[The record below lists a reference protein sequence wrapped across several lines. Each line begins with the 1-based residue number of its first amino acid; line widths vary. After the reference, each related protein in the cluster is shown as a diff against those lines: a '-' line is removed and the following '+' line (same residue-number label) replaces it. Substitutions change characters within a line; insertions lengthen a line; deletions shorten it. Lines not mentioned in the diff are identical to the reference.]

1 MLSLL
6 SDRFLTASN
15 LINVARQVSI
25 NAIVAAGMT
34 IVIITG
40 GIDLSVGSTIALAGC
55 AALLVARPA
64 GDVVGM
70 LAGILVAAG
79 VGLLNGALI
88 AWGRVPP
95 FITTLATMTVV
106 RGAALVL
113 TNGEPIVKTEGAYL
127 WLGQA
132 FIGPIPVPILLM
144 IATLLAAHWFLS
156 RTRWGTYVYAVGG
169 NAEAARLAG
178 ISLAGIQILVYVLA
192 GLLAGLAGLVLAA
205 RLSSAQPNTGV
216 GFELDAIAAVVL
228 GGTSLMGGEGTIW
241 GTVVGAF
248 IIGVLNNGFNLMNV
262 SPFYQLIAK
271 GGGDRP
277 GRAGRSGDQ
286 GGRGAKRAR
295 GSVGGSRGASEHTPG
310 EVGTGAF
317 RPHGGTGPTRRK
329 GGAGWV
335 SEDGAWWASRSWRW
349 CSWRW
354 RSPVARPARRSGS
367 RSPPRSIPSTRPWP
381 TASATRPRPRGW
393 RPPS

>member
-1 MLSLL
+1 MSRRLLRDYGSLLGLLLIGAVLGLL
-6 SDRFLTASN
+6 SDRFLTTSN
-15 LINVARQVSI
+15 LLNVARQVSI

-34 IVIITG
+34 FVIITG

-55 AALLVARPA
+55 AALLVAGPL

-70 LAGILVAAG
+70 TAGILVAAG
-79 VGLLNGALI
+79 VGFLNGALV

-132 FIGPIPVPILLM
+132 SVGPIPVPILLM
-144 IATLLAAHWFLS
+144 VATLFGAHWFLT

-169 NAEAARLAG
+169 NAEAARLSG
-178 ISLAGIQILVYVLA
+178 ISLAGIQILVYVL
-192 GLLAGLAGLVLAA
+192 GGVLAGLAGLVLAA

-241 GTVVGAF
+241 GTTVGAF
-248 IIGVLNNGFNLMNV
+248 IIGILNNGFNLMNV
-262 SPFYQLIAK
+262 SPFFQLIAK
-271 GGGDRP
+271 GAVIVLAVLVDQLLK
-277 GRAGRSGDQ
+277 AGAASGVM
-286 GGRGAKRAR
+286 REA
-295 GSVGGSRGASEHTPG
+295 
-310 EVGTGAF
+310 
-317 RPHGGTGPTRRK
+317 
-329 GGAGWV
+329 
-335 SEDGAWWASRSWRW
+335 
-349 CSWRW
+349 
-354 RSPVARPARRSGS
+354 PVAAPAE
-367 RSPPRSIPSTRPWP
+367 PSEEQRL
-381 TASATRPRPRGW
+381 AR
-393 RPPS
+393 

>member
-1 MLSLL
+1 
-6 SDRFLTASN
+6 
-15 LINVARQVSI
+15 V
-25 NAIVAAGMT
+25 
-34 IVIITG
+34 
-40 GIDLSVGSTIALAGC
+40 
-55 AALLVARPA
+55 
-64 GDVVGM
+64 
-70 LAGILVAAG
+70 VAAG

-113 TNGEPIVKTEGAYL
+113 TNGEPIVKTEGPYL

-144 IATLLAAHWFLS
+144 IVTLLAAHWFLS

-178 ISLAGIQILVYVLA
+178 ISLAGIQILVYVL
-192 GLLAGLAGLVLAA
+192 GGVLAGLAGLVLAA

-271 GGGDRP
+271 GGVIVLAVLVDQAIKAG
-277 GRAGRSGDQ
+277 AGRSGP
-286 GGRGAKRAR
+286 AA
-295 GSVGGSRGASEHTPG
+295 P
-310 EVGTGAF
+310 
-317 RPHGGTGPTRRK
+317 
-329 GGAGWV
+329 
-335 SEDGAWWASRSWRW
+335 SEDRGEQRTH
-349 CSWRW
+349 
-354 RSPVARPARRSGS
+354 SG
-367 RSPPRSIPSTRPWP
+367 
-381 TASATRPRPRGW
+381 
-393 RPPS
+393 

>member
-1 MLSLL
+1 MLTRLLRTYGSLLGLLLIGAVLSLL
-6 SDRFLTASN
+6 SDRFLTPSN

-34 IVIITG
+34 VVIITG

-55 AALLVARPA
+55 AALLAAGGA
-64 GDVVGM
+64 GDLVG
-70 LAGILVAAG
+70 LLVGLAAG
-79 VGLLNGALI
+79 GLVGLLNGALV

-95 FITTLATMTVV
+95 FITTLATMTIV

-113 TNGEPIVKTEGAYL
+113 TNGEPIVKSEGLYL

-132 FIGPIPVPILLM
+132 SIGPIPVPILLM
-144 IATLLAAHWFLS
+144 VAVLVGTHWFLA

-178 ISLAGIQILVYVLA
+178 ISLARMQLLVYTIA
-192 GLLAGLAGLVLAA
+192 GALSGLAGLILAA

-241 GTVVGAF
+241 GTTVGAF

-271 GGGDRP
+271 GAVIVVAVLMDQVIK
-277 GRAGRSGDQ
+277 AGTS
-286 GGRGAKRAR
+286 AR
-295 GSVGGSRGASEHTPG
+295 GQR
-310 EVGTGAF
+310 
-317 RPHGGTGPTRRK
+317 
-329 GGAGWV
+329 
-335 SEDGAWWASRSWRW
+335 
-349 CSWRW
+349 
-354 RSPVARPARRSGS
+354 
-367 RSPPRSIPSTRPWP
+367 
-381 TASATRPRPRGW
+381 
-393 RPPS
+393 

>member
-1 MLSLL
+1 MSRRLLRDYGSLLGLLLIGGVLGLL
-6 SDRFLTASN
+6 SDRFLTTSN

-25 NAIVAAGMT
+25 NAVVAAGMT

-55 AALLVARPA
+55 AALLVARLL

-70 LAGILVAAG
+70 TAGILVAAG
-79 VGLLNGALI
+79 VGFLNGTLV

-132 FIGPIPVPILLM
+132 SLGPIPIPILLM
-144 IATLLAAHWFLS
+144 VATLFGAHWFLS

-178 ISLAGIQILVYVLA
+178 ISLAGIQILVYVL
-192 GLLAGLAGLVLAA
+192 GGILAGLAGLVLAA

-271 GGGDRP
+271 GGVIVLAVLVDQAIKAG
-277 GRAGRSGDQ
+277 AGRSVPAAPAED
-286 GGRGAKRAR
+286 RGAQRA
-295 GSVGGSRGASEHTPG
+295 H
-310 EVGTGAF
+310 
-317 RPHGGTGPTRRK
+317 
-329 GGAGWV
+329 
-335 SEDGAWWASRSWRW
+335 
-349 CSWRW
+349 
-354 RSPVARPARRSGS
+354 SG
-367 RSPPRSIPSTRPWP
+367 
-381 TASATRPRPRGW
+381 
-393 RPPS
+393 

>member
-1 MLSLL
+1 MTRRLLRDYGSLLGLLLIGATLSLL
-6 SDRFLTASN
+6 SDRFLTTSN

-34 IVIITG
+34 FVIITG

-55 AALLVARPA
+55 AALLAA
-64 GDVVGM
+64 QHGGDAVGM
-70 LAGILVAAG
+70 TAGILAAAG
-79 VGLLNGALI
+79 VGFLNGGLV

-95 FITTLATMTVV
+95 FIATLATMTIV

-132 FIGPIPVPILLM
+132 SVGPLPVPILLM
-144 IATLLAAHWFLS
+144 IATLLGAHWFLS

-169 NAEAARLAG
+169 NAEAARLSG
-178 ISLAGIQILVYVLA
+178 ISLARIQILVYVL
-192 GLLAGLAGLVLAA
+192 GGGLAGLAGLVLAA

-241 GTVVGAF
+241 GTTVGAF

-271 GGGDRP
+271 GAVIVLAVLVDQALKAGAASGAARG
-277 GRAGRSGDQ
+277 GRAVA
-286 GGRGAKRAR
+286 GAERTEER
-295 GSVGGSRGASEHTPG
+295 
-310 EVGTGAF
+310 
-317 RPHGGTGPTRRK
+317 
-329 GGAGWV
+329 
-335 SEDGAWWASRSWRW
+335 
-349 CSWRW
+349 
-354 RSPVARPARRSGS
+354 
-367 RSPPRSIPSTRPWP
+367 
-381 TASATRPRPRGW
+381 ASAG
-393 RPPS
+393 

>member
-1 MLSLL
+1 MGRRLLRDYGSLLGLLLIGAALSLL
-6 SDRFLTASN
+6 SDRFLTTSN

-55 AALLVARPA
+55 AALLVARLL
-64 GDVVGM
+64 GDVAGM
-70 LAGILVAAG
+70 TVGILAAAG
-79 VGLLNGALI
+79 VGLLNGALV

-113 TNGEPIVKTEGAYL
+113 TNGEPIVKTEGPYL

-132 FIGPIPVPILLM
+132 SVGPIPVPILLM
-144 IATLLAAHWFLS
+144 VATLFGAHWFLS

-169 NAEAARLAG
+169 NAEAARLSG
-178 ISLAGIQILVYVLA
+178 IGLAGMQILVYVLGGA
-192 GLLAGLAGLVLAA
+192 LAGLAGLVLAA

-241 GTVVGAF
+241 GTTVGAF

-271 GGGDRP
+271 GAVIVLAVLVDQLLK
-277 GRAGRSGDQ
+277 AGVASGV
-286 GGRGAKRAR
+286 AR
-295 GSVGGSRGASEHTPG
+295 GNPAAASVERSE
-310 EVGTGAF
+310 EN
-317 RPHGGTGPTRRK
+317 RL
-329 GGAGWV
+329 AG
-335 SEDGAWWASRSWRW
+335 
-349 CSWRW
+349 
-354 RSPVARPARRSGS
+354 
-367 RSPPRSIPSTRPWP
+367 
-381 TASATRPRPRGW
+381 
-393 RPPS
+393 

>member
-1 MLSLL
+1 MLTRLLRAYGSLLGLLLIGAVLGLL
-6 SDRFLTASN
+6 SDRFLTPSN

-34 IVIITG
+34 VIIITG

-55 AALLVARPA
+55 AALLVARGT
-64 GDVVGM
+64 GDPLGM
-70 LAGILVAAG
+70 AAGIGASALVG
-79 VGLLNGALI
+79 VLNGGLV

-113 TNGEPIVKTEGAYL
+113 TNGEPIVKSEGPYL

-132 FIGPIPVPILLM
+132 FVGPIPVPILLM
-144 IATLLAAHWFLS
+144 VVVLLSTHWFLA

-178 ISLAGIQILVYVLA
+178 ISLARIQILVYVL
-192 GLLAGLAGLVLAA
+192 GGVLSGLAGLVLAA

-228 GGTSLMGGEGTIW
+228 GGTSLMGGEGTVW
-241 GTVVGAF
+241 GTTVGAF
-248 IIGVLNNGFNLMNV
+248 IIGILNNGFNLMNV

-271 GGGDRP
+271 GAVIVLAVLVDQLVK
-277 GRAGRSGDQ
+277 AGTASGWAALPAE
-286 GGRGAKRAR
+286 AK
-295 GSVGGSRGASEHTPG
+295 P
-310 EVGTGAF
+310 
-317 RPHGGTGPTRRK
+317 P
-329 GGAGWV
+329 AGV
-335 SEDGAWWASRSWRW
+335 
-349 CSWRW
+349 
-354 RSPVARPARRSGS
+354 P
-367 RSPPRSIPSTRPWP
+367 P
-381 TASATRPRPRGW
+381 TA
-393 RPPS
+393 

>member
-1 MLSLL
+1 MRRRLLRDYGSLLGLLLIGAVLGLL
-6 SDRFLTASN
+6 SDRFLTTSN

-55 AALLVARPA
+55 AALLVAGPL
-64 GDVVGM
+64 GDAVGVA
-70 LAGILVAAG
+70 AGIAVAAG
-79 VGLLNGALI
+79 VGWLNGALV

-113 TNGEPIVKTEGAYL
+113 TNGEPIVKSEGAYL

-132 FIGPIPVPILLM
+132 SVGPIPVPILLM
-144 IATLLAAHWFLS
+144 VATLLGAHWFLS

-169 NAEAARLAG
+169 NAEAARLSG
-178 ISLAGIQILVYVLA
+178 IGLAGIQILVYVLGGA
-192 GLLAGLAGLVLAA
+192 LAGLAGVVLAA

-241 GTVVGAF
+241 GTTIGAF

-271 GGGDRP
+271 GAVIVLAVLVDQLLK
-277 GRAGRSGDQ
+277 AGAA
-286 GGRGAKRAR
+286 RGAPAAALAE
-295 GSVGGSRGASEHTPG
+295 GSRD
-310 EVGTGAF
+310 
-317 RPHGGTGPTRRK
+317 RRL
-329 GGAGWV
+329 
-335 SEDGAWWASRSWRW
+335 
-349 CSWRW
+349 
-354 RSPVARPARRSGS
+354 AR
-367 RSPPRSIPSTRPWP
+367 
-381 TASATRPRPRGW
+381 
-393 RPPS
+393 

>member
-1 MLSLL
+1 MGRRLLRDYGSLLGLLLIGAALSLL
-6 SDRFLTASN
+6 SDRFLTTSN

-55 AALLVARPA
+55 AALLVARLL
-64 GDVVGM
+64 GDVAGM
-70 LAGILVAAG
+70 TVGILAAAG
-79 VGLLNGALI
+79 VGLLNGALV

-113 TNGEPIVKTEGAYL
+113 TNGEPIVKTEGPYL

-132 FIGPIPVPILLM
+132 SVGPIPVPILLM
-144 IATLLAAHWFLS
+144 IATLFGAHWFLS

-169 NAEAARLAG
+169 NAEAARLSG
-178 ISLAGIQILVYVLA
+178 IGLAGMQILVYVLGGA
-192 GLLAGLAGLVLAA
+192 LAGLAGLVLAA

-241 GTVVGAF
+241 GTTVGAF

-271 GGGDRP
+271 GAVIVLAVLVDQLLK
-277 GRAGRSGDQ
+277 AGVASGVARGNPAAAPAERTEED
-286 GGRGAKRAR
+286 RGAR
-295 GSVGGSRGASEHTPG
+295 
-310 EVGTGAF
+310 
-317 RPHGGTGPTRRK
+317 
-329 GGAGWV
+329 
-335 SEDGAWWASRSWRW
+335 
-349 CSWRW
+349 
-354 RSPVARPARRSGS
+354 
-367 RSPPRSIPSTRPWP
+367 
-381 TASATRPRPRGW
+381 
-393 RPPS
+393 

>member
-1 MLSLL
+1 MLTRLLRTYGSLLGLLLIGAALSLL

-34 IVIITG
+34 VVIITG

-55 AALLVARPA
+55 AALLAAGGA
-64 GDVVGM
+64 GDLVG
-70 LAGILVAAG
+70 LLVGLAAG
-79 VGLLNGALI
+79 GLVGLLNGALV

-95 FITTLATMTVV
+95 FITTLATMTIV

-113 TNGEPIVKTEGAYL
+113 TNGEPIVKSEGLYL

-132 FIGPIPVPILLM
+132 SLGPIPVPILLM
-144 IATLLAAHWFLS
+144 VAVLVGTHWFLA

-178 ISLAGIQILVYVLA
+178 IGLARMQLLVYTIA
-192 GLLAGLAGLVLAA
+192 GALSGLAGLVLAA

-241 GTVVGAF
+241 GTTVGAF

-271 GGGDRP
+271 GAVIVVAVLMDQAIK
-277 GRAGRSGDQ
+277 AGTS
-286 GGRGAKRAR
+286 AR
-295 GSVGGSRGASEHTPG
+295 GQR
-310 EVGTGAF
+310 
-317 RPHGGTGPTRRK
+317 
-329 GGAGWV
+329 
-335 SEDGAWWASRSWRW
+335 
-349 CSWRW
+349 
-354 RSPVARPARRSGS
+354 
-367 RSPPRSIPSTRPWP
+367 
-381 TASATRPRPRGW
+381 
-393 RPPS
+393 

>member
-1 MLSLL
+1 MSRRLLRDYGSLLGLLLIGAVLSLL
-6 SDRFLTASN
+6 SDRFLTTSN

-55 AALLVARPA
+55 AALLAAGPA
-64 GDVVGM
+64 GDPVGM
-70 LAGILVAAG
+70 IAGILVAAG
-79 VGLLNGALI
+79 VGLLNGALV

-95 FITTLATMTVV
+95 FIATLATMTVV

-132 FIGPIPVPILLM
+132 SIGPIPVPILLM
-144 IATLLAAHWFLS
+144 VATLLGTHWFLS

-178 ISLAGIQILVYVLA
+178 ISLAGMQILVYVVGGALA
-192 GLLAGLAGLVLAA
+192 GVAGLVLAA

-241 GTVVGAF
+241 GTTVGAF

-271 GGGDRP
+271 GAVIVVAVIVDQIVK
-277 GRAGRSGDQ
+277 AGAAAGI
-286 GGRGAKRAR
+286 GRG
-295 GSVGGSRGASEHTPG
+295 G
-310 EVGTGAF
+310 
-317 RPHGGTGPTRRK
+317 
-329 GGAGWV
+329 
-335 SEDGAWWASRSWRW
+335 
-349 CSWRW
+349 
-354 RSPVARPARRSGS
+354 PVAAAEPAEEHRLPG
-367 RSPPRSIPSTRPWP
+367 
-381 TASATRPRPRGW
+381 
-393 RPPS
+393 

>member
-1 MLSLL
+1 MSRRLLRDYGSLLGLLLIGAVLGLL
-6 SDRFLTASN
+6 SDRFLTTSN

-34 IVIITG
+34 FVIITG

-55 AALLVARPA
+55 AALLVAGPL

-70 LAGILVAAG
+70 TAGILVAAG
-79 VGLLNGALI
+79 VGFLNGALV

-113 TNGEPIVKTEGAYL
+113 TNGEPIVKTEGPYL

-132 FIGPIPVPILLM
+132 SVGPIPVPILLM
-144 IATLLAAHWFLS
+144 VATLFGAHWFLS

-169 NAEAARLAG
+169 NAEAARLSG
-178 ISLAGIQILVYVLA
+178 ISLAGIQILVYVVGGA
-192 GLLAGLAGLVLAA
+192 LAGLAGLVLAA

-241 GTVVGAF
+241 GTTVGAF
-248 IIGVLNNGFNLMNV
+248 IIGFLNNGFNLMNV

-271 GGGDRP
+271 GAVIVLAVLVDQLLK
-277 GRAGRSGDQ
+277 AGVASGV
-286 GGRGAKRAR
+286 AR
-295 GSVGGSRGASEHTPG
+295 GNPAAAPVERSQENR
-310 EVGTGAF
+310 F
-317 RPHGGTGPTRRK
+317 
-329 GGAGWV
+329 AG
-335 SEDGAWWASRSWRW
+335 
-349 CSWRW
+349 
-354 RSPVARPARRSGS
+354 
-367 RSPPRSIPSTRPWP
+367 
-381 TASATRPRPRGW
+381 
-393 RPPS
+393 

>member
-1 MLSLL
+1 MLTRLLRAYGSLLGLLLIGAVLSLL
-6 SDRFLTASN
+6 SDRFLTTSN

-34 IVIITG
+34 VVIITG

-55 AALLVARPA
+55 AALLVARGA
-64 GDVVGM
+64 GDLLGIV
-70 LAGILVAAG
+70 AGIGAAAA
-79 VGLLNGALI
+79 VGLLNGALV

-113 TNGEPIVKTEGAYL
+113 TNGEPIVKSEGPYL

-132 FIGPIPVPILLM
+132 VLGPIPIPILLM
-144 IATLLAAHWFLS
+144 AAVLLGTHWFLA
-156 RTRWGTYVYAVGG
+156 RTRWGVYVYAVGG

-178 ISLAGIQILVYVLA
+178 ISLAGIQVLVYVLA
-192 GLLAGLAGLVLAA
+192 GALSGLAGLVLAA

-228 GGTSLMGGEGTIW
+228 GGTSLLGGEGTIW
-241 GTVVGAF
+241 GTTVGAF

-271 GGGDRP
+271 GAVIVLAVLVDQVVK
-277 GRAGRSGDQ
+277 AGT
-286 GGRGAKRAR
+286 AA
-295 GSVGGSRGASEHTPG
+295 H
-310 EVGTGAF
+310 
-317 RPHGGTGPTRRK
+317 
-329 GGAGWV
+329 
-335 SEDGAWWASRSWRW
+335 
-349 CSWRW
+349 
-354 RSPVARPARRSGS
+354 RPAL
-367 RSPPRSIPSTRPWP
+367 P
-381 TASATRPRPRGW
+381 ASAAAPSGL
-393 RPPS
+393 PPAA

>member
-1 MLSLL
+1 MLTRLLRAYGSVLGLVIIGAVLSLL

-34 IVIITG
+34 VVILTG

-55 AALLVARPA
+55 SALLVARGG
-64 GDVVGM
+64 GDLLGM
-70 LAGILVAAG
+70 VAGIGASALVG
-79 VGLLNGALI
+79 FLNGGLV

-95 FITTLATMTVV
+95 FIATLATMTVV

-113 TNGEPIVKTEGAYL
+113 TNGEPIVKSEGPYL

-132 FIGPIPVPILLM
+132 SVGPIPIPILIMAVVLVG
-144 IATLLAAHWFLS
+144 THWFLA

-178 ISLAGIQILVYVLA
+178 VGLAGIQILVYVLA
-192 GLLAGLAGLVLAA
+192 GALSGLAGLVLAA

-241 GTVVGAF
+241 GTTVGAF
-248 IIGVLNNGFNLMNV
+248 IIGILNNGFNLMNV

-271 GGGDRP
+271 GAVIVLAVLVDQLVKAGTAS
-277 GRAGRSGDQ
+277 GRRVSQ
-286 GGRGAKRAR
+286 
-295 GSVGGSRGASEHTPG
+295 AS
-310 EVGTGAF
+310 A
-317 RPHGGTGPTRRK
+317 
-329 GGAGWV
+329 
-335 SEDGAWWASRSWRW
+335 
-349 CSWRW
+349 
-354 RSPVARPARRSGS
+354 
-367 RSPPRSIPSTRPWP
+367 
-381 TASATRPRPRGW
+381 TASADESPAA
-393 RPPS
+393 

>member
-1 MLSLL
+1 MSRRLLRDYGSLLGLLLIGAVLSVL
-6 SDRFLTASN
+6 SDRFLTTSN

-25 NAIVAAGMT
+25 NAMVAAGMT

-55 AALLVARPA
+55 AALLSAGLA
-64 GDVVGM
+64 GDLVGM
-70 LAGILVAAG
+70 IAGILVAAA
-79 VGLLNGALI
+79 VGLLNGALV

-95 FITTLATMTVV
+95 FIATLATMTVV

-132 FIGPIPVPILLM
+132 SIGPLPVPILLM
-144 IATLLAAHWFLS
+144 AATLLGAHWFLS

-178 ISLAGIQILVYVLA
+178 ISLAGMQILVYVVGGA
-192 GLLAGLAGLVLAA
+192 LAGLAGLVLAA

-241 GTVVGAF
+241 GTTVGAF
-248 IIGVLNNGFNLMNV
+248 IIGILNNGFNLMNV

-271 GGGDRP
+271 GAVIVVAVIVDQIVK
-277 GRAGRSGDQ
+277 AGTASGV
-286 GGRGAKRAR
+286 GRGDPAAT
-295 GSVGGSRGASEHTPG
+295 AEPA
-310 EVGTGAF
+310 EE
-317 RPHGGTGPTRRK
+317 RRL
-329 GGAGWV
+329 AG
-335 SEDGAWWASRSWRW
+335 
-349 CSWRW
+349 
-354 RSPVARPARRSGS
+354 
-367 RSPPRSIPSTRPWP
+367 
-381 TASATRPRPRGW
+381 
-393 RPPS
+393 

>member
-1 MLSLL
+1 MTRRLLRDYGSLLGLLLIGAALSLL
-6 SDRFLTASN
+6 SDRFLTTSN

-55 AALLVARPA
+55 AALLVAGPA
-64 GDVVGM
+64 GDPIGM
-70 LAGILVAAG
+70 AAGILVAAG
-79 VGLLNGALI
+79 VGLLNGALV

-95 FITTLATMTVV
+95 FIATLATMTVV

-132 FIGPIPVPILLM
+132 SIGPIPVPILLM
-144 IATLLAAHWFLS
+144 VATLLAAHWFLS

-178 ISLAGIQILVYVLA
+178 ISLAGIQILVYVVGGA
-192 GLLAGLAGLVLAA
+192 LAGLAGLVLAA

-228 GGTSLMGGEGTIW
+228 GGTSLMGGEGTVW
-241 GTVVGAF
+241 GTTVGAF
-248 IIGVLNNGFNLMNV
+248 IIGILNNGFNLMNV

-271 GGGDRP
+271 GAVIVVAVIVDQLVK
-277 GRAGRSGDQ
+277 AGTASGV
-286 GGRGAKRAR
+286 GRGGPAVAAERA
-295 GSVGGSRGASEHTPG
+295 E
-310 EVGTGAF
+310 E
-317 RPHGGTGPTRRK
+317 RRL
-329 GGAGWV
+329 AG
-335 SEDGAWWASRSWRW
+335 
-349 CSWRW
+349 
-354 RSPVARPARRSGS
+354 
-367 RSPPRSIPSTRPWP
+367 
-381 TASATRPRPRGW
+381 
-393 RPPS
+393 

>member
-1 MLSLL
+1 MSRRLLRDYGSLLGLLLIGAVLGLL
-6 SDRFLTASN
+6 SDRFLTTSN

-34 IVIITG
+34 FVIITG

-55 AALLVARPA
+55 AALLVAGPL

-70 LAGILVAAG
+70 TAGILVAAG
-79 VGLLNGALI
+79 VGFLNGALV

-132 FIGPIPVPILLM
+132 SVGPIPVPILLM
-144 IATLLAAHWFLS
+144 VATLFGAHWFLT

-169 NAEAARLAG
+169 NAEAARLSG
-178 ISLAGIQILVYVLA
+178 ISLAGIQILVYVL
-192 GLLAGLAGLVLAA
+192 GGVLAGLAGLVLAA

-241 GTVVGAF
+241 GTTVGAF
-248 IIGVLNNGFNLMNV
+248 IIGILNNGFNLMNV
-262 SPFYQLIAK
+262 SPFFQLIAK
-271 GGGDRP
+271 GAVIVLAVLVDQLLK
-277 GRAGRSGDQ
+277 AGAASGVM
-286 GGRGAKRAR
+286 REAPVA
-295 GSVGGSRGASEHTPG
+295 APAEP
-310 EVGTGAF
+310 
-317 RPHGGTGPTRRK
+317 
-329 GGAGWV
+329 
-335 SEDGAWWASRSWRW
+335 SEDQRL
-349 CSWRW
+349 
-354 RSPVARPARRSGS
+354 AR
-367 RSPPRSIPSTRPWP
+367 
-381 TASATRPRPRGW
+381 
-393 RPPS
+393 

>member
-1 MLSLL
+1 MSRRLLRDYGSLLGLLLIGAVLGLL
-6 SDRFLTASN
+6 SDRFLTTSN

-34 IVIITG
+34 FVIITG

-55 AALLVARPA
+55 AALLVAGPL

-70 LAGILVAAG
+70 TAGILVAAG
-79 VGLLNGALI
+79 VGFLNGALV

-132 FIGPIPVPILLM
+132 SVGPIPVPILLM
-144 IATLLAAHWFLS
+144 VATLFGAHWFLT

-169 NAEAARLAG
+169 NAEAARLSG
-178 ISLAGIQILVYVLA
+178 ISLAGIQILVYVL
-192 GLLAGLAGLVLAA
+192 GGVLAGLAGLVLAA

-241 GTVVGAF
+241 GTTVGAF
-248 IIGVLNNGFNLMNV
+248 IIGILNNGFNLMNV

-271 GGGDRP
+271 GAVIVLAVLVDQLLK
-277 GRAGRSGDQ
+277 AGAASGVM
-286 GGRGAKRAR
+286 REA
-295 GSVGGSRGASEHTPG
+295 
-310 EVGTGAF
+310 
-317 RPHGGTGPTRRK
+317 
-329 GGAGWV
+329 
-335 SEDGAWWASRSWRW
+335 
-349 CSWRW
+349 
-354 RSPVARPARRSGS
+354 PVAAPAE
-367 RSPPRSIPSTRPWP
+367 PSEEQRL
-381 TASATRPRPRGW
+381 AR
-393 RPPS
+393 